1 MSAIGR
7 LKSNSKMENLFG
19 ILYYVL
25 LFGIPVIAI
34 SFIVALKFG
43 ILDERIYLWSF
54 LLASTYLFILTNL
67 STLKDYCKES
77 DAHKGTIEYFLAK
90 LNITV
95 HKGFANAFSARTLD
109 KGEDWMVLTIFT
121 GILSVIGLI
130 VTFVIAIV
138 DHNFSGLIVLGY
150 NTFLLIVSF
159 FINSNIINNKKVP
172 SELLE
177 LMFEMENIPENEKRR
192 FCSQVKN
199 NIVSRGYITRLEVF
213 EACSEILQYQE
224 RIKEVKKKENQK
236 EEYTNFLKKVK

>member
-7 LKSNSKMENLFG
+7 LKSNSKIENLFG

-25 LFGIPVIAI
+25 LFSIPIIGI

-43 ILDERIYLWSF
+43 FLDERIYLWSF
-54 LLASTYLFILTNL
+54 LLAFTYLFIFTNL

-109 KGEDWMVLTIFT
+109 EGEDWMALTILT
-121 GILSVIGLI
+121 GMISFIGLI
-130 VTFVIAIV
+130 ATFIIAMV
-138 DHNFSGLIVLGY
+138 DNNFSGLIVFGY
-150 NTFLLIVSF
+150 NTFLLMISF

-177 LMFEMENIPENEKRR
+177 LMFEMKNIPENEKRR
-192 FCSQVKN
+192 FYSQVKQ

-224 RIKEVKKKENQK
+224 RIKEVKNKENQK
-236 EEYTNFLKKVK
+236 EQYTNFLNKVK